1 MGTLCGQIAPLSD
14 RWGQDMAEGAETTE
28 PDYVVVPAHPAV
40 DGERHDVRF
49 ELRQS
54 QTGMPA
60 GVAFTTVAK
69 LVGQLGRYQP
79 WVVLRTDRYRELLAR
94 ASVSSIMLDPEV
106 DPRTVQWSAEAVDL
120 LAKANNGWI

>member
-1 MGTLCGQIAPLSD
+1 MGAGHGGGRRDDRTRLCG
-14 RWGQDMAEGAETTE
+14 GAST
-28 PDYVVVPAHPAV
+28 PSRV

-54 QTGMPA
+54 QTGKPA

-69 LVGQLGRYQP
+69 LVGQLGRHQP
-79 WVVLRTDRYRELLAR
+79 WVVLRTDGYRELLAR